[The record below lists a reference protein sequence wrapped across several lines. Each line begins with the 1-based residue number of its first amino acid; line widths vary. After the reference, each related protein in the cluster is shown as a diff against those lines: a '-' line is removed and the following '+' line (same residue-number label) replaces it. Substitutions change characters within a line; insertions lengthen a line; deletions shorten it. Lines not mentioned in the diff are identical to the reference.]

1 MKRSILGIAA
11 VSAPVAFGLMLAVGA
26 SSPASSAD
34 QLAFG
39 YGMGPGGGMGAGP
52 MWADGDRSWGPGM
65 GRGGR
70 GGRAGGGWPGAY
82 WVDADHDGTITVDEV
97 KTFIEARHLQRGFQ
111 QFTIGEVVEKD
122 DNTIT
127 AQILD
132 ADGDK
137 VRVLSFPRKVDT
149 TAVNAP
155 AGPGNGYGMRG
166 GARGGFHHGRGGY
179 GYGMQRGDCGAP
191 GYGMRG
197 GRGGHGMRS
206 GYGPGMNGSYGPGM
220 RGGYGSGMR
229 GGYGGYG
236 MGMGYGLQADGV
248 VTVDEVKGLLEQR
261 LAAWR
266 NPNLKV
272 GEVKEKD
279 ETTITAEIVTKDGS
293 LVQSMDFD
301 RKTGRPMWKR

>member
-11 VSAPVAFGLMLAVGA
+11 VSAPVALGLMVAVGA
-26 SSPASSAD
+26 SSPASSDD

-39 YGMGPGGGMGAGP
+39 YGMGPGGGQGMGPA
-52 MWADGDRSWGPGM
+52 WADGNRTWGPGM

-70 GGRAGGGWPGAY
+70 AAGGWPGAY
-82 WVDADHDGTITVDEV
+82 WVDADHDGAITVDEV
-97 KTFIEARHLQRGFQ
+97 KTFIEARHLQRGFE

-122 DNTIT
+122 ENTIT

-132 ADGDK
+132 ADGEK

-149 TAVNAP
+149 TMANAP
-155 AGPGNGYGMRG
+155 AGPGYGYGMRG
-166 GARGGFHHGRGGY
+166 QGRGGFHGRGGF
-179 GYGMQRGDCGAP
+179 GPGMQRGDCGAP

-197 GRGGHGMRS
+197 GPGGRGGF
-206 GYGPGMNGSYGPGM
+206 GPGMM
-220 RGGYGSGMR
+220 RGDA
-229 GGYGGYG
+229 GGRDFGR
-236 MGMGYGLQADGV
+236 GMGYGLQADGV

-261 LAAWR
+261 LAMWR

-279 ETTITAEIVTKDGS
+279 EYTITAEIVTKDGS
-293 LVQSMDFD
+293 LVQSMEFD
-301 RKTGRPMWKR
+301 RKTGRLLGKR